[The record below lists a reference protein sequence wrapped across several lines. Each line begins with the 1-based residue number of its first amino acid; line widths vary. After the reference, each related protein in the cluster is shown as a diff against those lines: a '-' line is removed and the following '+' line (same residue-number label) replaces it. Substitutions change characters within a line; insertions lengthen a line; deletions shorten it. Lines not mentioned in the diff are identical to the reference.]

1 MAKQKK
7 PPGIKLRFFIINAL
21 CIVSLVIGFVLLLL
35 IQIVHGSENL
45 EKSALYTEISYVV
58 PAVRGEIYDRYGEVF
73 VTNNAVLNLVIR
85 KPFINDKGENELL
98 RNLVALFAKENAEYA
113 EDIPITKTAPFEFVP
128 DREADI
134 EKLKKLLRLGSYA
147 TAEDV
152 LSHLKTTFDIN
163 TGDAQLDRDIACLRG
178 DMFAI
183 SYGRYQPYTFAIDVT
198 TNIIAITK
206 EQSDIFAGVMVEES
220 AQRFYENNTV
230 ASHIIGDI
238 GAMDEAEYKVNK
250 EKGYSLAD
258 LVGKSGVEK
267 AFEDQLRGTQG
278 RRTITQ
284 NVKNEVVKIEDS
296 VPSKPGNNV
305 SLTLDKRFQE
315 EVQVIVA
322 DYVNWCKTQ
331 KSGNNI
337 KGGSVSILDP
347 NTGEVLALVNYP
359 TYDINEYKKNY
370 KEVSETEGNPLFNR
384 ALLGLYRPGSTFKT
398 VIAAAALNYDD
409 PEGAIINKSS
419 TVNCGHV
426 YRFYAPGY
434 QPLCLG
440 THGNTNVVNSIRIS
454 CNIFFYDVG
463 RRCGIDRI
471 ERYAQNFGLGVSNGF
486 ELPTETGH
494 VSSPKVKEDWV
505 AGDVIQ
511 TAIGQSEN
519 SFTPLQLSVQ
529 AMVLA
534 NKGTRYK
541 TSIIKE
547 INSYD
552 KKEQPVLFAPQVLS
566 KIESPESTFD
576 IINEGMVA
584 AAAFGQSYG
593 NVGTAGTVA
602 FKSGT
607 PQISNTRFNSA
618 TVAYYPAA
626 APEIAIGIMME
637 EGDYS
642 RYLIRPIAAAW
653 DRVKA
658 ARAAEQEAQNVS

>member
-7 PPGIKLRFFIINAL
+7 TGIKLRFFIINAL
-21 CIVSLVIGFVLLLL
+21 CIVSLVTGFVLLMVT
-35 IQIVHGSENL
+35 QIVHGSENL

-85 KPFINDKGENELL
+85 KPFINSNGENELL
-98 RNLVALFAKENAEYA
+98 KKLIELFGKENAEYA
-113 EDIPITKTAPFEFVP
+113 EDIPITKTQPFEFEP
-128 DREADI
+128 DREDDV

-152 LSHLKTTFDIN
+152 LTELKSRFDID
-163 TGDAQLDRDIACLRG
+163 TGDALLDRNIACLRC
-178 DMFAI
+178 DMLAI
-183 SYGRYQPYTFAIDVT
+183 GYSRYQPYTFAIDVT
-198 TNIIAITK
+198 TAIIAITK
-206 EQSDIFAGVMVEES
+206 EQSGIFAGVMVEES
-220 AQRFYENNTV
+220 AQRSYVNNSV

-250 EKGYSLAD
+250 DNGYSLAD

-284 NVKNEVVKIEDS
+284 NVKNEVVKVEDS
-296 VPSKPGNNV
+296 MLPKPGNNIT
-305 SLTLDKRFQE
+305 LTLDKRFQE
-315 EVQVIVA
+315 EVQKIVA
-322 DYVNWCKTQ
+322 DYVVWCKTQ
-331 KSGNNI
+331 SSGANI
-337 KGGSVSILDP
+337 KGGSVSIVDP

-370 KEVSETEGNPLFNR
+370 KEVSTAEGNPLFNR

-398 VIAAAALNYDD
+398 VIAAAAMNSNE
-409 PEGAIINKSS
+409 PEGEVIGRSS
-419 TVNCGHV
+419 TVHCGHV
-426 YRFYAPGY
+426 YRYYAPGY
-434 QPLCLG
+434 QPKCLG
-440 THGNTNVVNSIRIS
+440 THGNISVVNALNVS

-471 ERYAQNFGLGVSNGF
+471 EKYSNLFGLGVNNGF

-494 VSSPKVKEDWV
+494 ASSPKVKEDWSP
-505 AGDVIQ
+505 GDVIQ

-519 SFTPLQLSVQ
+519 SFTPLQLSSQ

-534 NKGTRYK
+534 NQGTRYR

-552 KKEQPVLFAPQVLS
+552 KLNQPVLFAPQVLS
-566 KIESPESTFD
+566 QIDAPEYVFNTIKD
-576 IINEGMVA
+576 GMVKGA
-584 AAAFGQSYG
+584 SYSQPYG
-593 NVGTAGTVA
+593 GVSTAGTMA
-602 FKSGT
+602 WKSGT
-607 PQISNTRFNSA
+607 PQISDTRFNSA
-618 TVAYYPAA
+618 TVGFYPAE
-626 APEIAIGIMME
+626 APEIAIGMMME
-637 EGDYS
+637 EGDFS
-642 RYLIRPIAAAW
+642 RYIMRPIAAAW

-658 ARAAEQEAQNVS
+658 ARAAEQGANNVS

>member
-7 PPGIKLRFFIINAL
+7 TGIKLRFFIINAL
-21 CIVSLVIGFVLLLL
+21 CIVSLVTGFVLLMVT
-35 IQIVHGSENL
+35 QIVHGSENL

-85 KPFINDKGENELL
+85 KPFINSDGENKLLEKLIEL
-98 RNLVALFAKENAEYA
+98 FKKQNAEYA
-113 EDIPITKTAPFEFVP
+113 EDIPITKTQPFEFLP
-128 DREADI
+128 DREADV
-134 EKLKKLLRLGSYA
+134 EKLKKLHRLGSYA

-152 LSHLKTTFDIN
+152 LTELKTTLKID
-163 TGDAQLDRDIACLRG
+163 TGDAQLDRDIACLRS
-178 DMFAI
+178 DMLAI
-183 SYGRYQPYTFAIDVT
+183 GYSRYQPYTFAIDVT
-198 TNIIAITK
+198 TDIIAIIK
-206 EQSDIFAGVMVEES
+206 EQSGIFAGVMVEES
-220 AQRFYENNTV
+220 AQRSYVNNSV

-238 GAMDEAEYKVNK
+238 GAMNEAEYKANK

-267 AFEDQLRGTQG
+267 AFEEQLRGTQG

-284 NVKNEVVKIEDS
+284 NVKNEVVKVEDS
-296 VPSKPGNNV
+296 MLPKPGNNIT
-305 SLTLDKRFQE
+305 LTLDKRFQE
-315 EVQVIVA
+315 EVQEIVA
-322 DYVNWCKTQ
+322 DYVAWCKTQ
-331 KSGNNI
+331 SSGRNI

-370 KEVSETEGNPLFNR
+370 KEVSTAEGNPLFNR

-398 VIAAAALNYDD
+398 VVAAAALNSND
-409 PEGAIINKSS
+409 PEGEVIGRSS
-419 TVNCGHV
+419 TVHCGHV
-426 YRFYAPGY
+426 YRYYAPGY
-434 QPLCLG
+434 QPKCLG
-440 THGNTNVVNSIRIS
+440 THGNTSVVNSLRIS

-471 ERYAQNFGLGVSNGF
+471 EKYANWFGLGIDNGF

-494 VSSPKVKEDWV
+494 VSSPKIKEDW
-505 AGDVIQ
+505 APGDVIQ

-519 SFTPLQLSVQ
+519 SFTPLQLSSQ

-534 NKGTRYK
+534 NKGTRYR

-552 KKEQPVLFAPQVLS
+552 KVNQPVLFAPQVLS
-566 KIESPESTFD
+566 KIDSPEHIYDTIKD
-576 IINEGMVA
+576 GMVA

-593 NVGTAGTVA
+593 SVGTAGTVA

-607 PQISNTRFNSA
+607 PQISETRFNSA
-618 TVAYYPAA
+618 TVGFYPAA
-626 APEIAIGIMME
+626 VPEIAVGIMME

-642 RYLIRPIAAAW
+642 RYLMRPIAAAW

-658 ARAAEQEAQNVS
+658 ARAAEQEAQSVS